1 MSSGQ
6 IEELTVPYDGAEVQ
20 RRLQH
25 RKGMLRMRL
34 ISLAVTIVIM
44 VVVYLFFRE
53 RFEGAGP
60 GWIIVYVLVLLLSL
74 GWVAGTFVAYRLA
87 KQEAE
92 GLPPEGT
99 IALRVNRQGV
109 EVAGQ
114 QVGWHEV
121 QGIAVAKGDFGHGQL
136 LRVTR
141 TGGDA
146 VAVPIR
152 QLPVPLGT
160 VDSVARA
167 YSAGRH
173 GVDLTALDA

>member
-44 VVVYLFFRE
+44 IVVYVFFRE
-53 RFEGAGP
+53 RFADAGP
-60 GWIIVYVLVLLLSL
+60 SWIIVYALVLLLSL
-74 GWVAGTFVAYRLA
+74 GWVVGTFVAYRLA
-87 KQEAE
+87 KQEAD

-109 EVAGQ
+109 EVAGTA
-114 QVGWHEV
+114 VPWHEV
-121 QGIAVAKGDFGHGQL
+121 QGLTVVKGKLGQGELLEVERTVGDPVAAP
-136 LRVTR
+136 V
-141 TGGDA
+141 
-146 VAVPIR
+146 R
-152 QLPVPLGT
+152 QLPVRLGT

-167 YSAGRH
+167 YSGGRH

>member
-6 IEELTVPYDGAEVQ
+6 IEELTVPYDGTEVQ

-44 VVVYLFFRE
+44 VVVYIFFRD

-60 GWIIVYVLVLLLSL
+60 SWIIVYALVLLLSL

-87 KQEAE
+87 KQEAV

-99 IALRVNRQGV
+99 VALRVNRQGV
-109 EVAGQ
+109 EFAGTQ
-114 QVGWHEV
+114 IGWHEL
-121 QGIAVAKGDFGHGQL
+121 QEIAVVKGNFGQGQL
-136 LRVTR
+136 LQAAR
-141 TGGDA
+141 TAGEP
-146 VAVPIR
+146 VWVSIR

-167 YSAGRH
+167 YSGGRH

>member
-6 IEELTVPYDGAEVQ
+6 IEELTVPYDGTEVQ

-34 ISLAVTIVIM
+34 ISLAVTLVIM
-44 VVVYLFFRE
+44 VVVYIFFRE

-60 GWIIVYVLVLLLSL
+60 SWIIVYGLVLLLSV

-87 KQEAE
+87 KQEAD
-92 GLPPEGT
+92 GLPPDGA

-109 EVAGQ
+109 EVAGTAA
-114 QVGWHEV
+114 GWHEV
-121 QGIAVAKGDFGHGQL
+121 QTIAVVKGKFGQGQL
-136 LRVTR
+136 LQVAR
-141 TGGDA
+141 TTGDP
-146 VAVPIR
+146 VWVSIR